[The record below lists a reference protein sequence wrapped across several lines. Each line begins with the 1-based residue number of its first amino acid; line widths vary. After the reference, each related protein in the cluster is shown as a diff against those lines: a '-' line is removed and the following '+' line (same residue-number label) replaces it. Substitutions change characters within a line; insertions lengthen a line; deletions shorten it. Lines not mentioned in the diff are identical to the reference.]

1 MVLRRRLGEKRGDDQ
16 GRTPI
21 FPLPLSLSARATSPR
36 STCKPPFWP
45 SRVCPPIASRR
56 RTALFRLLPFAP
68 LIGPLLA
75 HFGPLLVDLLV
86 HESFAVFLYT
96 TGPRQIYQR
105 TACFAWPYPTN

>member
-21 FPLPLSLSARATSPR
+21 SPLPLSLSARATSPR
-36 STCKPPFWP
+36 STCPFWP
-45 SRVCPPIASRR
+45 SRVCPPIG
-56 RTALFRLLPFAP
+56 RTALFRPLPFAP

-86 HESFAVFLYT
+86 HESSAVFLYT

-105 TACFAWPYPTN
+105 TACFAWPSPTN